1 MWLINRKGRILIL
14 AYQKLVTLTDSGI
27 PLSILEKKPG
37 DVLVKTVKLT
47 LMVNS
52 SSESSNFWLHLAA
65 INYLLLK
72 DLISCDLIPGSCCF
86 NISNNVPY
94 IKYLVQQLKGELQHM
109 FLTNVFSFGGSQW
122 THWLLMLLGPLLLLL
137 PFCLWLPCIF
147 QGLSVPFGTVW
158 SEILKLHSQLH
169 PWAKKDGIEFQWRV
183 RLGLLVLT

>member
-1 MWLINRKGRILIL
+1 M
-14 AYQKLVTLTDSGI
+14 
-27 PLSILEKKPG
+27 
-37 DVLVKTVKLT
+37 VKTVEVT

-52 SSESSNFWLHLAA
+52 SFSVESSNFWLHLAA

-72 DLISCDLIPGSCCF
+72 DLISCDLII
-86 NISNNVPY
+86 ISNNVPY

-169 PWAKKDGIEFQWRV
+169 P
-183 RLGLLVLT
+183 